1 MKSAVEWQRM
11 TAVENYWSLSD
22 TMEGLYQVRYS
33 MLRLSLQRVGN
44 KPMNMKNLFPMKK
57 EPLLKT
63 KVDAFLHNII
73 IRASD
78 IANNGG

>member
-1 MKSAVEWQRM
+1 M

-57 EPLLKT
+57 ESLLKT